1 MTDLR
6 LFLCGDVMTGR
17 GIDQILPAPCDPAL
31 DEPYVR
37 SALDYVE
44 LAERVNGPM
53 PRAVDSAYIWGDAL
67 AELERAKPDARIVNL
82 ETAVTRSEERAPKGI
97 NYRMSPENAGCLTA
111 ARIDCC
117 VLANNHVLDWG
128 TQGLEETL
136 DTLHGAQIRTAG
148 AGRDSAEAAAPAVLE
163 LPGRR
168 RLLVFAFGMES
179 AGVPADWAATATRAG
194 VSRLPDL
201 SSRTTDALA
210 DRILAAKR
218 AGDLVLLSMHWGSN
232 WGYEVSR
239 QQRSFARRLID
250 AGAAELVHG
259 HSSHHPRPI
268 EIYRERLILYGCG
281 DFLNDYEGISGHEA
295 FRPELALMF
304 LPSLEPST
312 GKLLQL
318 TLSPMRIRRFR
329 LNRASG
335 EDADW
340 LAALLGRESAIPVER
355 TPDARLRM
363 R

>member
-17 GIDQILPAPCDPAL
+17 GIDQILAAPCDPAL
-31 DEPYVR
+31 DEPYVQ

-44 LAERVNGPM
+44 LAERASGPI
-53 PRAVDSAYIWGDAL
+53 PRAVDPAYVWGDAL
-67 AELERAKPDARIVNL
+67 AELERVRPDARIVNL
-82 ETAVTRSEERAPKGI
+82 ETAVTRSGERAPKGI

-128 TQGLEETL
+128 RKGLEETL
-136 DTLHGAQIRTAG
+136 DTLQRAGIRTAG
-148 AGRDSAEAAAPAVLE
+148 AGRDAAEAAAPAAIE
-163 LPGRR
+163 LAARN
-168 RLLVFAFGMES
+168 RLLVFAFGTES
-179 AGVPADWAATATRAG
+179 AGVPADWAATTTRAG

-201 SSRTTDALA
+201 SSRTTDAVA

-250 AGAAELVHG
+250 AGAADLVHG
-259 HSSHHPRPI
+259 HSSHHPRPV
-268 EIYRERLILYGCG
+268 EIYRDRLILYGCG

-304 LPSLEPST
+304 FPRLEAAS
-312 GKLLQL
+312 GKLLELAL
-318 TLSPMRIRRFR
+318 TPTRIRKFQVC
-329 LNRASG
+329 RADG
-335 EDADW
+335 EEADW
-340 LAALLGRESAIPVER
+340 LAALLRRESAIPVER
-355 TPDARLRM
+355 TPDARLCIR
-363 R
+363 